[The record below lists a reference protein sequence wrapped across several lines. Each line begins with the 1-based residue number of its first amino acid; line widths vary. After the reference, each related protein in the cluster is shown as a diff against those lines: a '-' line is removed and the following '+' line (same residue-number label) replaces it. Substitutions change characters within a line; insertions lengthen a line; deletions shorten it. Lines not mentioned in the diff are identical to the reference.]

1 MLYIDN
7 VDDETEDAEY
17 DLDENFHGDD
27 MPASHCNVD
36 DFDYFHEVLNVQ
48 GHVSPSEMESLHVI
62 KAKKPTVT
70 RAQ

>member
-7 VDDETEDAEY
+7 VDDETEDAED

-36 DFDYFHEVLNVQ
+36 DFDYFVMFPHPRLV
-48 GHVSPSEMESLHVI
+48 PPES
-62 KAKKPTVT
+62 
-70 RAQ
+70 

>member
-7 VDDETEDAEY
+7 VDDETEDSED

-36 DFDYFHEVLNVQ
+36 EFD
-48 GHVSPSEMESLHVI
+48 
-62 KAKKPTVT
+62 
-70 RAQ
+70 